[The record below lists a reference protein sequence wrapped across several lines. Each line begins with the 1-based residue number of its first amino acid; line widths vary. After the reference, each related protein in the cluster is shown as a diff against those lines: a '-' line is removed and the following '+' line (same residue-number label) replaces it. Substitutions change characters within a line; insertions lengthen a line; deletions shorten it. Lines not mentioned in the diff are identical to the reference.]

1 MNRHHILAAWLALSL
16 GAGLAGAQDGAPA
29 DAAQQR
35 AEQARQQAEEAQ
47 QRVDEARREA
57 EQARRD
63 AEQARRAADAARK
76 QALKAEQA
84 QREAQKQVEQVQR
97 DAQKQVEQAQ
107 KQAGEDART
116 QARAQADEARA
127 RADEARSRALQA
139 RGRGPGVPSGEGKVY
154 APGPFDSLVVD
165 GAGQVRI
172 VQADRDEVFVPG
184 DENAQDSVDVQ
195 LSGNRM
201 HIDLPG
207 GWKFWKGGNGAL
219 VEVRMRHLSKLTL
232 SGSNDVI
239 APGPISGDQLT
250 IGMAGSGLARFD
262 QLQVG
267 RLNFEI
273 SGAGEGQ
280 LAGKVDQL
288 RLSVSGKGKIG
299 AEQLRT
305 GSADVSISGVGNASL
320 WTVSDLRVQISGAG
334 HVDYWGQP
342 RVQKS
347 ISGFGS
353 VDARGDKQ

>member
-1 MNRHHILAAWLALSL
+1 MNRHLTLVTWAVLSL
-16 GAGLAGAQDGAPA
+16 SAGLAAAQDGSPVDQAQRQA
-29 DAAQQR
+29 EQAQQQAEQAQQR
-35 AEQARQQAEEAQ
+35 
-47 QRVDEARREA
+47 A

-63 AEQARRAADAARK
+63 AEQARRDADQARKQADAARR
-76 QALKAEQA
+76 Q
-84 QREAQKQVEQVQR
+84 AQKQVEQAQR

-107 KQAGEDART
+107 KQASDDARA

-127 RADEARSRALQA
+127 QADEVKARAKMAS

-154 APGPFDSLVVD
+154 APGPFDSVVVD

-184 DENAQDSVDVQ
+184 DENAQESVDVE
-195 LSGNRM
+195 LKGNRLR
-201 HIDLPG
+201 IDLPG
-207 GWKFWKGGNGAL
+207 GWKFWKNGNGAL
-219 VEVRMRHLSKLTL
+219 VEVRVRHLSKLTL

-267 RLNFEI
+267 RLNFDI

-280 LAGKVDQL
+280 LMGKVDQL

-299 AEQLRT
+299 AEQLRA
-305 GSADVSISGVGNASL
+305 GSADVSISGVGNAAL
-320 WTVSDLRVQISGAG
+320 WTVGDLRVQISGAG

-342 RVQKS
+342 KVQKS

>member
-1 MNRHHILAAWLALSL
+1 M
-16 GAGLAGAQDGAPA
+16 
-29 DAAQQR
+29 
-35 AEQARQQAEEAQ
+35 
-47 QRVDEARREA
+47 
-57 EQARRD
+57 
-63 AEQARRAADAARK
+63 
-76 QALKAEQA
+76 
-84 QREAQKQVEQVQR
+84 
-97 DAQKQVEQAQ
+97 
-107 KQAGEDART
+107 
-116 QARAQADEARA
+116 
-127 RADEARSRALQA
+127 
-139 RGRGPGVPSGEGKVY
+139 
-154 APGPFDSLVVD
+154 
-165 GAGQVRI
+165 RI
-172 VQADRDEVFVPG
+172 VQGDRDEVFVPG
-184 DENAQDSVDVQ
+184 NESVQESVDVQ
-195 LSGNRM
+195 LRGGRM
-201 HIDLPG
+201 KIDLPG

-232 SGSNDVI
+232 SGANDVL

-250 IGMAGSGLARFD
+250 IGMAGSGLVRFD

-267 RLNFEI
+267 KLNFEI

-342 RVQKS
+342 SVKKT